1 MVLGCSIDRLN
12 FQQTVQRCDM
22 AIAGRQGIQQVSI
35 NALKIVMMREDPAV
49 GEAVREAAIVSAD
62 GAPVV
67 WASRLLGDPLPSR
80 VAGADLMHGVLAL
93 CERKGYRPYILGAQ
107 PEVLHRAVAALRRQY
122 PRLRLAGYRDGYFGE
137 AERPAIEQELN
148 DRRPDV
154 LFIAMSSPAKEDWGR
169 VGVRIGV
176 PLSMGVGGAIDI
188 VAGETRR
195 APRWMRELGLEWL
208 FRFAQEPR
216 RLGGRYARSNTKFMQ
231 ILASELVRH
240 YIASSRR
247 RGGS

>member
-12 FQQTVQRCDM
+12 FQQTVRRCDM
-22 AIAGRQGIQQVSI
+22 AIAARQGVQQVSI

-67 WASRLLGDPLPSR
+67 WASRLLGDPLPCR
-80 VAGADLMHGVLAL
+80 VAGADLMHGVLSL

-107 PEVLHRAVAALRRQY
+107 PEVLNRAVAALRWQY
-122 PRLRLAGYRDGYFGE
+122 PRLRFAGYRDGYFGE
-137 AERPAIEQELN
+137 AERQAVEREL
-148 DRRPDV
+148 DERRPDV
-154 LFIAMSSPAKEDWGR
+154 LLIAMSSPAKEDWGR

-195 APRWMRELGLEWL
+195 APSWMQEVGLEWL
-208 FRFAQEPR
+208 FRLAQEPR
-216 RLGGRYARSNTKFMQ
+216 RLGGRYARSNAKFME
-231 ILASELVRH
+231 IFASELVRH

-247 RGGS
+247 RGNS